1 MKLSDELAARGFVY
15 QYSAETLEEILD
27 GPSRTVYLGVDP
39 TADSMHVGHLVPF
52 MLLNHLMRAGHS
64 VILLIGGGTA
74 LIGDPSGKDAERP
87 YASEAEI
94 ASQAERLEENVR
106 AITVGDVR
114 FVNNHEWLSKLTMIE
129 FLREVGK
136 HFTVNAMMKKDSVS
150 ARLQSEQGISFT
162 EFSYALL
169 QSYDYYHL
177 NREYGCDLQIGAS
190 DQWGNI
196 ISGVDYIRRK
206 TGEEVYGLTM
216 PLIVNPATGKKFGKS
231 EGNAVWLSALKTTP
245 YAFYQFWLNTPDEAA
260 IAYLRLFTLL
270 PIEEINTIAAEF
282 ESNPAGRSAQ
292 RRLADEVTTFVH
304 GGDITSGVRRVSEL
318 MFGGTAL
325 SELPEADR
333 EALKTYAPRVTVRA
347 GDAIAAALMESGL
360 ASSNRETRTFLESG
374 AVSVGDRKIAD
385 VAAVFDESMF
395 TDGLALMRRGKR
407 NACLLE
413 LA

>member
-1 MKLSDELAARGFVY
+1 MKLSDELTARGFVY

-216 PLIVNPATGKKFGKS
+216 PLIVNPVTGKKFGKS

-304 GGDITSGVRRVSEL
+304 GGDITSGVRRVSDL